1 MEVYTSWIDAVIS
14 NYNTDFYYQS
24 REYIYTCYIEGK
36 SAHKLCIG
44 THNQDTKNNSKT
56 EGNTRLCASFGFL
69 FLEKAYA
76 QKTRYRRCKKSGP
89 EAFKQAPGLRHNVP
103 PFKRG
108 YLLMMLQ
115 LWMTSNADLRFISAR
130 RFMFR
135 LAQHKSPRIHI
146 VWRESRR
153 KCLWTSASFSKKKT
167 GVPTRR
173 DSKTQIVRGSRN
185 VPACGALHFYFLS
198 NPPSPKG
205 GAQAPLYII
214 RGNPPFELSSVLL
227 FATYI
232 FHEKEFPR

>member
-1 MEVYTSWIDAVIS
+1 MLPSV
-14 NYNTDFYYQS
+14 FF
-24 REYIYTCYIEGK
+24 
-36 SAHKLCIG
+36 
-44 THNQDTKNNSKT
+44 
-56 EGNTRLCASFGFL
+56 FG
-69 FLEKAYA
+69 EAYA
-76 QKTRYRRCKKSGP
+76 QKRDTADVKKSGP

-167 GVPTRR
+167 GVPHRQGQQNSNR
-173 DSKTQIVRGSRN
+173 QGQPECPCLWGS
-185 VPACGALHFYFLS
+185 PLLFFEQSAKS
-198 NPPSPKG
+198 EG
-205 GAQAPLYII
+205 GSAGPPLY
-214 RGNPPFELSSVLL
+214 
-227 FATYI
+227 Y
-232 FHEKEFPR
+232 